1 VFSLAGKN
9 KIALLLGSLASALML
24 AFLFRQT
31 IIASEAPTYAKII
44 GYGAGYW
51 LWVTSGV
58 LVIVSGIIGL
68 MKKRQAILISD
79 Q

>member
-1 VFSLAGKN
+1 MLRSSVEVAKN
-9 KIALLLGSLASALML
+9 GISAPTQND
-24 AFLFRQT
+24 AR
-31 IIASEAPTYAKII
+31 EAPTYAKII

-58 LVIVSGIIGL
+58 LVIVSGAIGL
-68 MKKRQAILISD
+68 MKERQAILISD